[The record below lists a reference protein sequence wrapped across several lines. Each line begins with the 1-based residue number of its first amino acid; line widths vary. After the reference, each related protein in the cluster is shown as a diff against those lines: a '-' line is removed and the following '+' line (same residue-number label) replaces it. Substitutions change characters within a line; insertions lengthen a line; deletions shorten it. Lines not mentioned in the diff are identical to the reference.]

1 MTFSRMPSIGP
12 RYSASLMLTDY
23 LDIIISV
30 LAGMLFAGMM
40 LPIVLRT
47 ALRRHLYDKVDA
59 RKTHSGNVPRLGGLT
74 FTPGMVM
81 AFLSVVGVNLIVS
94 PEASLVT
101 LEANL
106 PVAIFGL
113 LSLTILYGCGI
124 ADDIFGVRYR
134 IKFGVQLLCAV
145 LLIISGMSVGNLYGF
160 LGIGALP
167 PWAGYPFTILLV
179 VLLINAYN
187 LIDGIDGLSTMLCQM
202 AMIVY
207 GTVFLLA
214 GDVLGCV
221 VAGATVG
228 VTIPFLRY
236 NLFGR
241 CARGT
246 KIFMGDTGSM
256 TLGLVTAMLGLRVL
270 NADASAALHDAN
282 PALVALAPVIIPCFD
297 VVRVY
302 TVRIM
307 AKKSPFLPDRNHIH
321 HRLLDLGL
329 SSRQALICL
338 VAAAS
343 IIAALNIILSI
354 YININVVVAID
365 VAVWIAATT
374 LLVSAIHHKQTS
386 LR

>member
-1 MTFSRMPSIGP
+1 MRDGRFRCEV
-12 RYSASLMLTDY
+12 MLTDY
-23 LDIIISV
+23 FDIIISV

-40 LPIVLRT
+40 LPVVLRT

-59 RKTHSGNVPRLGGLT
+59 RKIHRGNVPRLGGLT

-81 AFLSVVGVNLIVS
+81 AFLSVIGINLLIDRT
-94 PEASLVT
+94 ASLDT
-101 LEANL
+101 LNENL

-113 LSLTILYGCGI
+113 LSLTILYGCGV

-134 IKFGVQLLCAV
+134 IKFGVQLICAI
-145 LLIISGMSVGNLYGF
+145 LLIISGMDVDNLYGF
-160 LGIGALP
+160 LGITDLP
-167 PWAGYPFTILLV
+167 PWVGYPFTVLLV

-202 AMIVY
+202 AIIVY
-207 GTVFLLA
+207 GTVFLLS

-256 TLGLVTAMLGLRVL
+256 TLGLVTAILGLRVL
-270 NADASAALHDAN
+270 NTDASLALHDVN

-307 AKKSPFLPDRNHIH
+307 ARKSPFLPDRNHIH

-329 SSRQALICL
+329 SARRTLACL
-338 VAAAS
+338 VFTAA
-343 IIAALNIILSI
+343 IVAALNILLSV
-354 YININVVVAID
+354 YVNINIILAVDVVA
-365 VAVWIAATT
+365 WIAGTT
-374 LLVSAIHHKQTS
+374 LMVTMIRHRATS